1 MRGDTGFGVSV
12 GDFRPSP
19 EISTSPFPQETAKMQ
34 ACDRCRRRK
43 SGCDKEQPSCGV
55 CVKAG
60 VTCVYSDRSKEPPI
74 RRDVIEKLERR
85 LRQTE
90 ATNRAL
96 TARLAASK
104 SPQVVANAPTTQNS
118 QVQEHQNEVSDEV
131 SFLSLNAGGE
141 RQFLGSTSGVLFADL
156 IRSAIRA
163 DAPSTPGS
171 SEIGPT
177 PVSELSTKTSRHVLP
192 GSSREAPPLVLESVA
207 RELHDAYF
215 HHDHLCYPILS
226 LESAMASLRDIYADP
241 TTLERKPFETFCFY
255 MIMAIS
261 TSNLQ
266 KLHWQSLPEAE
277 LYHTH
282 AISRLNDILALG
294 GLQALQA
301 ILLLCQYQL
310 TSSTQRTSTSL
321 WHMVG
326 MAARM
331 CFEMGLHREEAYHYQ
346 LDSTSTLHRRWLW
359 CVLAMDRVVSIT
371 LGRPFAIQLDDVS
384 LKFPTDVLE
393 NGGSLHTEQ
402 HRDAVFAHITQYRIL
417 CGKIMS
423 SLHRGRHTN
432 NETSALAAQ
441 ATLANDLKDW
451 RSRTKTIFPIESPS
465 SAAKL
470 SSFLTVEWYEMI
482 YHNALLMLYRPS
494 PALPLSSSRAT
505 VAVPI
510 IYNSAKQA
518 IGYYAHLHELQRIN
532 YTWITLRSV
541 FMAGLS
547 FVYAA
552 GQHFRTKK
560 SPFTQPSPIL
570 DSDPSIMEI
579 VNICRSCSNV
589 LVAVSERGN
598 IPRHCHRV
606 FDRLSD
612 AVLKDAVDYHTSPVM
627 SQPPGPSAP
636 VPLFNNNPSHGPATE
651 YAMEILPSEGWN
663 FNDAVP
669 SSILAVD
676 DVFRDCFDDL
686 QHFHE
691 SAFGEDPIGQ
701 LSQDWLGQIGGV
713 QLPDSST

>member
-1 MRGDTGFGVSV
+1 
-12 GDFRPSP
+12 
-19 EISTSPFPQETAKMQ
+19 MQ

-43 SGCDKEQPSCGV
+43 SGCDKEQPSCGL
-55 CVKAG
+55 CVKAS

-96 TARLAASK
+96 AARLAASK
-104 SPQVVANAPTTQNS
+104 SQAVANASTTQNS

-163 DAPSTPGS
+163 DAPSTPGA
-171 SEIGPT
+171 SEVGPT
-177 PVSELSTKTSRHVLP
+177 PVSELATKGSRNGPP
-192 GSSREAPPLVLESVA
+192 GSSREAPPLVQENVA

-226 LESAMASLRDIYADP
+226 QDRAMASLSDIYADP
-241 TTLERKPFETFCFY
+241 TALENKPFETFCFY
-255 MIMAIS
+255 MVMAIS

-277 LYHTH
+277 LYHTY
-282 AISRLNDILALG
+282 ATSRLSDIFALG

-331 CFEMGLHREEAYHYQ
+331 CFEMGLHREEAYDYQ
-346 LDSTSTLHRRWLW
+346 LDSTSTPHRRWLW
-359 CVLAMDRVVSIT
+359 CVLAMDRYAIPVANERPLLTVISASSVVSIT
-371 LGRPFAIQLDDVS
+371 LGRPFAIQLEDVS
-384 LKFPTDVLE
+384 LKLPTDALE
-393 NGGSLHTEQ
+393 NGDSLDTEK

-432 NETSALAAQ
+432 NEVSALAAQ
-441 ATLANDLKDW
+441 ASLADDLEEW
-451 RSRTKTIFPIESPS
+451 RSKTDTIFAGEGS
-465 SAAKL
+465 SNTGKF
-470 SSFLTVEWYEMI
+470 SSFLTVDWYEMI

-510 IYNSAKQA
+510 IYTSAKQA

-547 FVYAA
+547 FVYAV

-560 SPFTQPSPIL
+560 SPLTQLSHIL
-570 DSDPSIMEI
+570 ESDPSIMEI

-612 AVLKDAVDYHTSPVM
+612 AVLKDAVDYHTSPVVNHP
-627 SQPPGPSAP
+627 PPGSAS
-636 VPLFNNNPSHGPATE
+636 VPLFNNNPTHGSATDYPIE
-651 YAMEILPSEGWN
+651 MLPSGGWN
-663 FNDAVP
+663 FNYALP

-713 QLPDSST
+713 QLSDSST

>member
-1 MRGDTGFGVSV
+1 
-12 GDFRPSP
+12 
-19 EISTSPFPQETAKMQ
+19 MQ

-43 SGCDKEQPSCGV
+43 SGCGKEQPSCGL
-55 CVKAG
+55 CTKAG
-60 VTCVYSDRSKEPPI
+60 VTCVYSDRSKEAPI
-74 RRDVIEKLERR
+74 RRDVIERLERR

-90 ATNRAL
+90 VTNRAL
-96 TARLAASK
+96 AARLAASN
-104 SPQVVANAPTTQNS
+104 SPPTVENASPATRNS
-118 QVQEHQNEVSDEV
+118 ETRENRNEVSDEV

-163 DAPSTPGS
+163 DTSGAPQGAS
-171 SEIGPT
+171 GPT
-177 PVSELSTKTSRHVLP
+177 PISELPTKASPPSRL
-192 GSSREAPPLVLESVA
+192 SREAPPPVLESVA

-215 HHDHLCYPILS
+215 YHDHLCYPILS
-226 LESAMASLRDIYADP
+226 QQSAVASLGNIYADP
-241 TTLERKPFETFCFY
+241 TILEKKPWETFCFY

-261 TSNLQ
+261 MSNLQ

-294 GLQALQA
+294 GLEALQA

-310 TSSTQRTSTSL
+310 TSSTQMTSASL

-331 CFEMGLHREEAYHYQ
+331 CFEMGLHREEAYNHTGKTNVPGSSPTPRQ
-346 LDSTSTLHRRWLW
+346 QWLW

-371 LGRPFAIQLDDVS
+371 LGRPFAIQLEDVS
-384 LKFPTDVLE
+384 LKFPTYEMSPYMGPQETDGL
-393 NGGSLHTEQ
+393 NRTEQ
-402 HRDAVFAHITQYRIL
+402 YREAVFAHITQYRIL
-417 CGKIMS
+417 CGRIMT
-423 SLHRGRHTN
+423 SLHRVRHTN
-432 NETSALAAQ
+432 NETSALTAQ
-441 ATLANDLKDW
+441 ASLANDLEDW
-451 RSRTKTIFPIESPS
+451 RCKTNTIFPNQGS
-465 SAAKL
+465 SAAAKL
-470 SSFLTVEWYEMI
+470 SSFLTAEWYEMI

-494 PALPLSSSRAT
+494 PALPLSSSRAA
-505 VAVPI
+505 VALPI
-510 IYNSAKQA
+510 IYDSAKQA
-518 IGYYAHLHELQRIN
+518 IGFYAQLHELQRIN

-547 FVYAA
+547 FVYAT
-552 GQHFRTKK
+552 GQHFRNKK
-560 SPFTQPSPIL
+560 NRIHASETPIME
-570 DSDPSIMEI
+570 SDPSIMEI
-579 VNICRSCSNV
+579 VNVCRMCSNV

-612 AVLKDAVDYHTSPVM
+612 AVLKDAVEYHT
-627 SQPPGPSAP
+627 QPTTNHPPTGLSVP
-636 VPLFNNNPSHGPATE
+636 VPPVPSFNSNFPNVATSE
-651 YAMEILPSEGWN
+651 YAMGMSPSGGWN
-663 FNDAVP
+663 FNDAMP

-691 SAFGEDPIGQ
+691 STFGEDPIGQ
-701 LSQDWLGQIGGV
+701 LSQDWLGQIGGI
-713 QLPDSST
+713 QLAENDT